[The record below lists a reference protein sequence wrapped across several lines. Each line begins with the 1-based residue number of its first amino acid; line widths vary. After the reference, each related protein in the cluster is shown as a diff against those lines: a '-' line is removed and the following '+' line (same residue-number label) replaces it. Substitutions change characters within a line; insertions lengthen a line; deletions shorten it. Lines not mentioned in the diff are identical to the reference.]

1 MHINNFSLLLK
12 QYISDS
18 QYNIVTLSKLTN
30 ISRSSIQKFIS
41 GIQLPKNYETI
52 EKLTQL
58 LPLSIIQKNELKKAY
73 MIEQVGYLNY
83 QKLTDLKEF
92 IQSFNT
98 YPSSSFNYN
107 LSYEF
112 NKINKFAHNPEE
124 LKLMLHF
131 IIEDALKNSKQI
143 NILMNADNSLFEII
157 YQYAKNYPD
166 LVIKQIVN
174 FKNLSNDLTSSNLD
188 QFKKLLPLLLL
199 KNRTT
204 IKYIYGKENNPN
216 YYSIFPYSI
225 TSDNYIILIN
235 SDYTLGIL
243 ISENQ
248 KYLINE
254 FNKKNKLAKKLI
266 YKSKNDINNINT
278 FLNTMTNKKN
288 TNFQIFSHTALI
300 YTYVKIF
307 NQNQLSHK
315 NKLDEFLQ
323 NNHLTLYLTNDPNID
338 KKNFTNILI
347 NEHFDI
353 HLINKNKINFPDN
366 LFILNTQT
374 SLILIF
380 KNINITV
387 YENTICQ
394 DFQLLDKLF
403 TTEWYNFSHKAIK
416 I

>member
-12 QYISDS
+12 QYINES
-18 QYNIVTLSKLTN
+18 QYNVVTLSKLTN
-30 ISRSSIQKFIS
+30 ISRSSIQKFMS
-41 GIQLPKNYETI
+41 GIQIPKNYETI
-52 EKLTQL
+52 EKLIQI
-58 LPLSIIQKNELKKAY
+58 LPLSIIQKDELKKAY

-83 QKLTDLKEF
+83 QKMTVLKEF

-107 LSYEF
+107 LSYKF
-112 NKINKFAHNPEE
+112 NKINKFARNPEE

-131 IIEDALKNSKQI
+131 IIEDALNHSKQI
-143 NILMNADNSLFEII
+143 KILMNADNPLFEII

-174 FKNLSNDLTSSNLD
+174 FKNLGNDVTSSNLE
-188 QFKKLLPLLLL
+188 QLEKLLPLLLL
-199 KNRTT
+199 KNKTS

-225 TSDNYIILIN
+225 ASDNYIILIN
-235 SDYTLGIL
+235 SDYTLGML
-243 ISENQ
+243 INENQ

-266 YKSKNDINNINT
+266 YKSKNKTNYINT
-278 FLNTMTNKKN
+278 FLNTLTNQKN
-288 TNFQIFSHTALI
+288 TNFQIFSHISLI
-300 YTYVKIF
+300 YTYLKIF
-307 NQNQLSHK
+307 NQNQSSYK
-315 NKLDEFLQ
+315 NKLNEFLQ
-323 NNHLTLYLTNDPNID
+323 NNHLTLYLTSDQNTD
-338 KKNFTNILI
+338 KKSFTNILT
-347 NEHFDI
+347 NDHFNI
-353 HLINKNKINFPDN
+353 HIINKNKINFPDD
-366 LFILNTQT
+366 LLILNTKT

-380 KNINITV
+380 KNINITI

-403 TTEWYNFSHKAIK
+403 ISE
-416 I
+416 

>member
-12 QYISDS
+12 QYINES
-18 QYNIVTLSKLTN
+18 QYNVVTLSKLTN
-30 ISRSSIQKFIS
+30 ISRSSIQKFMS
-41 GIQLPKNYETI
+41 GIQIPKNYETI
-52 EKLTQL
+52 EKLIQF
-58 LPLSIIQKNELKKAY
+58 LPLSIIQKDELKKAY

-83 QKLTDLKEF
+83 QKMTVLKEF

-107 LSYEF
+107 LSYKF
-112 NKINKFAHNPEE
+112 NKINKFARNPEE

-131 IIEDALKNSKQI
+131 IIEDALNHSKQI
-143 NILMNADNSLFEII
+143 KILMNADNPLFEII

-174 FKNLSNDLTSSNLD
+174 FKNLGNDVTSSNLE
-188 QFKKLLPLLLL
+188 QLEKLLPLLLL
-199 KNRTT
+199 KNKTS

-225 TSDNYIILIN
+225 ASDNYIILIN
-235 SDYTLGIL
+235 SDYTLGML
-243 ISENQ
+243 INENQ

-266 YKSKNDINNINT
+266 YKSKNKTNYINT
-278 FLNTMTNKKN
+278 FLNTLTNQKN
-288 TNFQIFSHTALI
+288 TNFQIFSHISLI
-300 YTYVKIF
+300 YTYLKIF
-307 NQNQLSHK
+307 NQNQSSYK
-315 NKLDEFLQ
+315 NKLNKFLQ
-323 NNHLTLYLTNDPNID
+323 NNHLTLYLTSDQNTD
-338 KKNFTNILI
+338 KKSFTHILTNDHFNIHI
-347 NEHFDI
+347 
-353 HLINKNKINFPDN
+353 INKNKINFPDD
-366 LFILNTQT
+366 LLILNTQT

-380 KNINITV
+380 KNINITI

-403 TTEWYNFSHKAIK
+403 ISE
-416 I
+416 

>member
-12 QYISDS
+12 QYINES
-18 QYNIVTLSKLTN
+18 QYNVVTLSKLTN
-30 ISRSSIQKFIS
+30 ISRSSIQKFMS
-41 GIQLPKNYETI
+41 GIQIPKNYETI
-52 EKLTQL
+52 EKLIQF
-58 LPLSIIQKNELKKAY
+58 LPLSIIQKDELKKAY

-83 QKLTDLKEF
+83 QKMTVLKEF

-107 LSYEF
+107 LSYKF
-112 NKINKFAHNPEE
+112 NKINKFARNPEE

-131 IIEDALKNSKQI
+131 IIEDALNHSKQI
-143 NILMNADNSLFEII
+143 KILMNADNPLFEII

-174 FKNLSNDLTSSNLD
+174 FKNLGNDVTSSNLE
-188 QFKKLLPLLLL
+188 QLEKLLPLLLL
-199 KNRTT
+199 KNKTS

-225 TSDNYIILIN
+225 ASDNYIILIN
-235 SDYTLGIL
+235 SDYTLGML
-243 ISENQ
+243 INENQ

-266 YKSKNDINNINT
+266 YKSKNKTNYINT
-278 FLNTMTNKKN
+278 FLNTLTNQKN
-288 TNFQIFSHTALI
+288 TNFQIFSHISLI
-300 YTYVKIF
+300 YTYLKIF
-307 NQNQLSHK
+307 NQNQSSYK
-315 NKLDEFLQ
+315 NKHNEFLQ
-323 NNHLTLYLTNDPNID
+323 NNHLTLYLTSDQNTD
-338 KKNFTNILI
+338 KKSFTHILTNDHFNIHI
-347 NEHFDI
+347 
-353 HLINKNKINFPDN
+353 INKNKINFPDD
-366 LFILNTQT
+366 LLILNTQT

-380 KNINITV
+380 KNINITI

-403 TTEWYNFSHKAIK
+403 ISE
-416 I
+416 

>member
-12 QYISDS
+12 QYINES
-18 QYNIVTLSKLTN
+18 QYNVVTLSKLTN
-30 ISRSSIQKFIS
+30 ISRSSIQKFMS
-41 GIQLPKNYETI
+41 GIQIPKNYETI
-52 EKLTQL
+52 EKLIQF
-58 LPLSIIQKNELKKAY
+58 LPLSIIQKDELKKAY

-83 QKLTDLKEF
+83 QKMTVLKEF

-107 LSYEF
+107 LSYKF

-131 IIEDALKNSKQI
+131 IIEDALNHSKQI
-143 NILMNADNSLFEII
+143 KILMNADNPLFEII
-157 YQYAKNYPD
+157 YQYAKNYLD

-174 FKNLSNDLTSSNLD
+174 FKNLGNDVTSSNLE
-188 QFKKLLPLLLL
+188 QLEKLLPLLLL
-199 KNRTT
+199 KNKTS

-225 TSDNYIILIN
+225 ASDNYIILIN
-235 SDYTLGIL
+235 SDYTLGML
-243 ISENQ
+243 INENQ

-266 YKSKNDINNINT
+266 YKSKNKTNYINT
-278 FLNTMTNKKN
+278 FLNTLTNQKN
-288 TNFQIFSHTALI
+288 TNFQIFSHISLI
-300 YTYVKIF
+300 YTYLKIL
-307 NQNQLSHK
+307 NQNQSSYK
-315 NKLDEFLQ
+315 NKLNEFLQ
-323 NNHLTLYLTNDPNID
+323 NNHLTLYLTSDQNTD
-338 KKNFTNILI
+338 KKCFTNILT
-347 NEHFDI
+347 NDHFNI
-353 HLINKNKINFPDN
+353 HIINKNKINFPDD
-366 LFILNTQT
+366 LLILNTQT

-380 KNINITV
+380 KNINITI

-403 TTEWYNFSHKAIK
+403 ISE
-416 I
+416 

>member
-12 QYISDS
+12 QYINEN
-18 QYNIVTLSKLTN
+18 QYNVVTLSKLTN
-30 ISRSSIQKFIS
+30 ISRSSIQKFMS
-41 GIQLPKNYETI
+41 GIQIPKNYETI
-52 EKLTQL
+52 EKLIQF
-58 LPLSIIQKNELKKAY
+58 LPLSIIQKDELKKAY

-83 QKLTDLKEF
+83 QKMTVLKEF
-92 IQSFNT
+92 IESFNT

-107 LSYEF
+107 LSYKF

-131 IIEDALKNSKQI
+131 IIEDALNHSKQI
-143 NILMNADNSLFEII
+143 KILMNADNPLFEII

-174 FKNLSNDLTSSNLD
+174 FKNLGNDVTSSNLE
-188 QFKKLLPLLLL
+188 QLEKLLPLLLL
-199 KNRTT
+199 KNKTS

-225 TSDNYIILIN
+225 ASDNYIILIN
-235 SDYTLGIL
+235 SDYTLGML
-243 ISENQ
+243 INENQ

-266 YKSKNDINNINT
+266 YKSKNKTNYINT
-278 FLNTMTNKKN
+278 FLNTLTNQKN
-288 TNFQIFSHTALI
+288 TNFQIFSHISLI
-300 YTYVKIF
+300 YTYLKIF
-307 NQNQLSHK
+307 NQNQSSYK
-315 NKLDEFLQ
+315 NKLNEFLQ
-323 NNHLTLYLTNDPNID
+323 NNHLTLYLTSDQNTD
-338 KKNFTNILI
+338 KKSFTNILT
-347 NEHFDI
+347 NDHFNI
-353 HLINKNKINFPDN
+353 HIINKNKINFPDD
-366 LFILNTQT
+366 LLILNTKT

-380 KNINITV
+380 KNINITI

-403 TTEWYNFSHKAIK
+403 ISE
-416 I
+416 

>member
-12 QYISDS
+12 QYINES
-18 QYNIVTLSKLTN
+18 QYNVVTLSKLTN
-30 ISRSSIQKFIS
+30 ISRSSIQKFMS
-41 GIQLPKNYETI
+41 GIQIPKNYETI
-52 EKLTQL
+52 EKLIQF
-58 LPLSIIQKNELKKAY
+58 LPLSIIQKDELKKAY

-83 QKLTDLKEF
+83 QKMTVLKEF

-107 LSYEF
+107 LSYKF

-131 IIEDALKNSKQI
+131 IIEDALNHSKQI
-143 NILMNADNSLFEII
+143 KILMNADNPLFEII

-174 FKNLSNDLTSSNLD
+174 FKNLGNDVTSSNLE
-188 QFKKLLPLLLL
+188 QLEKLLPLLLL
-199 KNRTT
+199 KNKTS

-225 TSDNYIILIN
+225 ASDNYIILIN
-235 SDYTLGIL
+235 SDYTLGML
-243 ISENQ
+243 INENQ

-266 YKSKNDINNINT
+266 YKSKNKTNYINT
-278 FLNTMTNKKN
+278 FLNTLTNQKN
-288 TNFQIFSHTALI
+288 TNFQIFSHISLI
-300 YTYVKIF
+300 YTYLKIF
-307 NQNQLSHK
+307 NQNQSSYK
-315 NKLDEFLQ
+315 NKLNEFLQ
-323 NNHLTLYLTNDPNID
+323 NNHLTLYLTSDQNTD
-338 KKNFTNILI
+338 KKSFTHILTNDHFNIHI
-347 NEHFDI
+347 
-353 HLINKNKINFPDN
+353 INKNKINFPDD
-366 LFILNTQT
+366 LLILNTKT

-380 KNINITV
+380 KNINITI

-403 TTEWYNFSHKAIK
+403 ISE
-416 I
+416 

>member
-12 QYISDS
+12 QYINES
-18 QYNIVTLSKLTN
+18 QYNVVTLSKLTN
-30 ISRSSIQKFIS
+30 ISRSSIQKFMS
-41 GIQLPKNYETI
+41 GIQIPKNYETI
-52 EKLTQL
+52 EKLIQF
-58 LPLSIIQKNELKKAY
+58 LPLSIIQKDELKKAY

-83 QKLTDLKEF
+83 QKMTVLKEF

-107 LSYEF
+107 LSYKF

-131 IIEDALKNSKQI
+131 IIEDALNHSKQI
-143 NILMNADNSLFEII
+143 KILMNADNPLFEII

-174 FKNLSNDLTSSNLD
+174 FKNLGNDVTSSNLE
-188 QFKKLLPLLLL
+188 QLEKLLPLLLL
-199 KNRTT
+199 KNKTS

-216 YYSIFPYSI
+216 HYSIFPYSI
-225 TSDNYIILIN
+225 ASDNYIILIN
-235 SDYTLGIL
+235 SDYTLGML
-243 ISENQ
+243 INENQ

-266 YKSKNDINNINT
+266 YKSKNKTNYINT
-278 FLNTMTNKKN
+278 FLNTLTNQKN
-288 TNFQIFSHTALI
+288 TNFQIFSHISLI
-300 YTYVKIF
+300 YTYLKIL
-307 NQNQLSHK
+307 NQNQSSYK
-315 NKLDEFLQ
+315 NKLNEFLQ
-323 NNHLTLYLTNDPNID
+323 NNHLTLYLTSDQNTD
-338 KKNFTNILI
+338 KKSFTNILT
-347 NEHFDI
+347 NDHFNTHI
-353 HLINKNKINFPDN
+353 INKNKINFPDD
-366 LFILNTQT
+366 LLILNTQT

-380 KNINITV
+380 KNINITI

-403 TTEWYNFSHKAIK
+403 ISE
-416 I
+416 

>member
-12 QYISDS
+12 QYINES
-18 QYNIVTLSKLTN
+18 QYNVVTLSKLTN
-30 ISRSSIQKFIS
+30 ISRSSIQKFMS
-41 GIQLPKNYETI
+41 GIQIPKNYETI
-52 EKLTQL
+52 EKLIQF
-58 LPLSIIQKNELKKAY
+58 LPLSIIQKDELKKAY

-83 QKLTDLKEF
+83 QKMTVLKEF

-107 LSYEF
+107 LSYKF

-131 IIEDALKNSKQI
+131 IIEDALNHSKQI
-143 NILMNADNSLFEII
+143 KILMNADNPLFEII

-174 FKNLSNDLTSSNLD
+174 FKNLGNDVTSSNLE
-188 QFKKLLPLLLL
+188 QLEKLLPLLVL
-199 KNRTT
+199 KNKTS

-225 TSDNYIILIN
+225 ASDNYIILIN
-235 SDYTLGIL
+235 SDYTLGML
-243 ISENQ
+243 INENQ

-266 YKSKNDINNINT
+266 YKSKNKTNYINT
-278 FLNTMTNKKN
+278 FLNTLTNQKN
-288 TNFQIFSHTALI
+288 TNFQIFSHISLI
-300 YTYVKIF
+300 YTYLKIL
-307 NQNQLSHK
+307 NQNQSSYK
-315 NKLDEFLQ
+315 NKLNEFLQ
-323 NNHLTLYLTNDPNID
+323 NNHLTLYLTSDQNTD
-338 KKNFTNILI
+338 KKSFTNILT
-347 NEHFDI
+347 NDHFNI
-353 HLINKNKINFPDN
+353 HIINKNKINFPDD
-366 LFILNTQT
+366 LLILNTQT

-380 KNINITV
+380 KNINITI

-403 TTEWYNFSHKAIK
+403 ISE
-416 I
+416 

>member
-12 QYISDS
+12 QYINES
-18 QYNIVTLSKLTN
+18 QYNVVTLSKLTN
-30 ISRSSIQKFIS
+30 ISRSSIQKFMS
-41 GIQLPKNYETI
+41 GIQIPKNYETI
-52 EKLTQL
+52 EKLIQF
-58 LPLSIIQKNELKKAY
+58 LPLSIIQKDELKKDY

-83 QKLTDLKEF
+83 QKMTVLKEF

-107 LSYEF
+107 LSYKF
-112 NKINKFAHNPEE
+112 NKINKFARNPEE

-131 IIEDALKNSKQI
+131 IIEDALNHSKQI
-143 NILMNADNSLFEII
+143 KILMNADNPLFEII

-174 FKNLSNDLTSSNLD
+174 FKNLGNDVTSSNLE
-188 QFKKLLPLLLL
+188 QLEKLLPLLLL
-199 KNRTT
+199 KNKTS

-225 TSDNYIILIN
+225 ASDNYIILIN
-235 SDYTLGIL
+235 SDYTLGML
-243 ISENQ
+243 INENQ

-266 YKSKNDINNINT
+266 YKSKNKTNYINT
-278 FLNTMTNKKN
+278 FLNTLTNQKN
-288 TNFQIFSHTALI
+288 TNFQIFSHISLI
-300 YTYVKIF
+300 YTYLKIL
-307 NQNQLSHK
+307 NQNQSSYK
-315 NKLDEFLQ
+315 NKLNEFLQ
-323 NNHLTLYLTNDPNID
+323 NNHLTLYLTSDQNTD
-338 KKNFTNILI
+338 KKSFTHILTNDHFNIHI
-347 NEHFDI
+347 
-353 HLINKNKINFPDN
+353 INKNKINFPDD
-366 LFILNTQT
+366 LLILNTQT

-380 KNINITV
+380 KNINITI

-403 TTEWYNFSHKAIK
+403 ISE
-416 I
+416 

>member
-12 QYISDS
+12 QYINES
-18 QYNIVTLSKLTN
+18 QYNVVTLSKLTN
-30 ISRSSIQKFIS
+30 ISRSSIQKFMS
-41 GIQLPKNYETI
+41 GIQIPKNYETI
-52 EKLTQL
+52 EKLIQF
-58 LPLSIIQKNELKKAY
+58 LPLSIIQKDELKKAY

-83 QKLTDLKEF
+83 QKMTVLKEF

-107 LSYEF
+107 LSYKF

-131 IIEDALKNSKQI
+131 IIEDALNHSKQI
-143 NILMNADNSLFEII
+143 KILMNADNPLFEII

-174 FKNLSNDLTSSNLD
+174 FKNLGNDVTSSNLE
-188 QFKKLLPLLLL
+188 QLEKLLPLLLL
-199 KNRTT
+199 KNKTS

-225 TSDNYIILIN
+225 ASDNYIILIN
-235 SDYTLGIL
+235 SDYTLGML
-243 ISENQ
+243 INENQ

-266 YKSKNDINNINT
+266 YKSKNKTNYINT
-278 FLNTMTNKKN
+278 FLNTLTNQKN
-288 TNFQIFSHTALI
+288 TNFQIFSHISLI
-300 YTYVKIF
+300 YTYLKIL
-307 NQNQLSHK
+307 NQNQSSYK
-315 NKLDEFLQ
+315 NKLNEFLQ
-323 NNHLTLYLTNDPNID
+323 NNHLTLYLTSDQNTD
-338 KKNFTNILI
+338 KKCFTNILT
-347 NEHFDI
+347 NDHFNI
-353 HLINKNKINFPDN
+353 HIINKNKINFPDD
-366 LFILNTQT
+366 LLILNTQT

-380 KNINITV
+380 KNINITI

-403 TTEWYNFSHKAIK
+403 ISE
-416 I
+416 

>member
-12 QYISDS
+12 QYINES
-18 QYNIVTLSKLTN
+18 QYNVVTLSKLTN
-30 ISRSSIQKFIS
+30 ISRSSIQKFMS
-41 GIQLPKNYETI
+41 GIQIPKNYETI
-52 EKLTQL
+52 EKLIQF
-58 LPLSIIQKNELKKAY
+58 LPLSIIQKDELKKAY

-83 QKLTDLKEF
+83 QKMTDLKEF

-107 LSYEF
+107 LSYKF

-131 IIEDALKNSKQI
+131 IIEDALNHSKQI
-143 NILMNADNSLFEII
+143 KILMNADNPLFEII

-174 FKNLSNDLTSSNLD
+174 FKNLGNDVTSSNLE
-188 QFKKLLPLLLL
+188 QLEKLLPLLLL
-199 KNRTT
+199 KNKTS

-225 TSDNYIILIN
+225 ASDNYIILIN
-235 SDYTLGIL
+235 SDYTLGML
-243 ISENQ
+243 INENQ

-266 YKSKNDINNINT
+266 YKSKNKTNYINT
-278 FLNTMTNKKN
+278 FLNTLTNQKN
-288 TNFQIFSHTALI
+288 TNFQIFSHISLI
-300 YTYVKIF
+300 YTYLKIF
-307 NQNQLSHK
+307 NQNQSSYK
-315 NKLDEFLQ
+315 NKLNEFLQ
-323 NNHLTLYLTNDPNID
+323 NNHLTLYLTSDQNTD
-338 KKNFTNILI
+338 KKSFTHILTNDHFNIHI
-347 NEHFDI
+347 
-353 HLINKNKINFPDN
+353 INKNKINFPDD
-366 LFILNTQT
+366 LLILNTKT

-380 KNINITV
+380 KNINITI

-403 TTEWYNFSHKAIK
+403 ISE
-416 I
+416 

>member
-12 QYISDS
+12 QYINES
-18 QYNIVTLSKLTN
+18 QYNVVTLSKLTN
-30 ISRSSIQKFIS
+30 ISRSSIQKFMS
-41 GIQLPKNYETI
+41 GIQIPKNYETI
-52 EKLTQL
+52 EKLIQF
-58 LPLSIIQKNELKKAY
+58 LPLSIIQKDELKKAY

-83 QKLTDLKEF
+83 QKMTVLKEF

-107 LSYEF
+107 LSYKF

-131 IIEDALKNSKQI
+131 IIEDALNHSKQI
-143 NILMNADNSLFEII
+143 EILMNADNPLFEII

-174 FKNLSNDLTSSNLD
+174 FKNLGNDVTSSNLE
-188 QFKKLLPLLLL
+188 QLEKLLPLLLL
-199 KNRTT
+199 KNKTS

-225 TSDNYIILIN
+225 ASDNYIILIN
-235 SDYTLGIL
+235 SDYTLGML
-243 ISENQ
+243 INENQ

-266 YKSKNDINNINT
+266 YKSKNKTNYINT
-278 FLNTMTNKKN
+278 FLNTLTNQKN
-288 TNFQIFSHTALI
+288 TNFQIFSHISLI
-300 YTYVKIF
+300 YTYLKIF
-307 NQNQLSHK
+307 NQNQSSYK
-315 NKLDEFLQ
+315 NKLNEFLQ
-323 NNHLTLYLTNDPNID
+323 NNHLTLYLTSDQNTD
-338 KKNFTNILI
+338 KKCFTNILT
-347 NEHFDI
+347 NDHFNI
-353 HLINKNKINFPDN
+353 HIINKNKINFPDD
-366 LFILNTQT
+366 LLILNTQT

-380 KNINITV
+380 KNINITI

-403 TTEWYNFSHKAIK
+403 ISE
-416 I
+416 

>member
-12 QYISDS
+12 QYINES
-18 QYNIVTLSKLTN
+18 QYNVVTLSKLTN
-30 ISRSSIQKFIS
+30 ISRSSIQKFMS
-41 GIQLPKNYETI
+41 GIQIPKNYETI
-52 EKLTQL
+52 EKLIQF
-58 LPLSIIQKNELKKAY
+58 LPLSIIQKDELKKAY

-83 QKLTDLKEF
+83 QKMTVLKEF

-107 LSYEF
+107 LSYKF
-112 NKINKFAHNPEE
+112 NKINKFARNPEE

-131 IIEDALKNSKQI
+131 IIEDALNHSKQI
-143 NILMNADNSLFEII
+143 KILMNADNPLFEII

-174 FKNLSNDLTSSNLD
+174 FKNLGNDVTSSNLE
-188 QFKKLLPLLLL
+188 QLEKLLPLLLL
-199 KNRTT
+199 KNKTS

-225 TSDNYIILIN
+225 ASDNYIILIN
-235 SDYTLGIL
+235 SDYTLGML
-243 ISENQ
+243 INENQ

-266 YKSKNDINNINT
+266 YKSKNKTNYINT
-278 FLNTMTNKKN
+278 FLNTLTNQKN
-288 TNFQIFSHTALI
+288 TNFQIFSHISLI
-300 YTYVKIF
+300 YTYLKIF
-307 NQNQLSHK
+307 NQNQSSYK
-315 NKLDEFLQ
+315 NKLNEFLQ
-323 NNHLTLYLTNDPNID
+323 NNHLTLYLTSDQNTD
-338 KKNFTNILI
+338 KKCFTNILT
-347 NEHFDI
+347 NDHFNTHI
-353 HLINKNKINFPDN
+353 INKNKINFPDD
-366 LFILNTQT
+366 LLILNTQT

-380 KNINITV
+380 KNINITI

-403 TTEWYNFSHKAIK
+403 ISE
-416 I
+416 

>member
-12 QYISDS
+12 LYINES
-18 QYNIVTLSKLTN
+18 QYNVVTLSKLTN
-30 ISRSSIQKFIS
+30 ISRSSIQKFMS
-41 GIQLPKNYETI
+41 GIQIPKNYETI
-52 EKLTQL
+52 EKLIQF
-58 LPLSIIQKNELKKAY
+58 LPLSIIQKDELKKAY

-83 QKLTDLKEF
+83 QKMTVLKEF

-107 LSYEF
+107 LSYKF

-131 IIEDALKNSKQI
+131 IIEDALNHSKQI
-143 NILMNADNSLFEII
+143 KILMNADNPLFEII

-174 FKNLSNDLTSSNLD
+174 FKNLGNDVTSSNLE
-188 QFKKLLPLLLL
+188 QLEKLLPLLLL
-199 KNRTT
+199 KNKTS

-225 TSDNYIILIN
+225 ASDNYIILIN
-235 SDYTLGIL
+235 SDYTLGML
-243 ISENQ
+243 INENQ

-266 YKSKNDINNINT
+266 YKSKNKTNYINT
-278 FLNTMTNKKN
+278 FLNTLTNQKN
-288 TNFQIFSHTALI
+288 TNFQIFSHISLI
-300 YTYVKIF
+300 YTYLKTL
-307 NQNQLSHK
+307 NQNQSSYK
-315 NKLDEFLQ
+315 NKLNEFLQ
-323 NNHLTLYLTNDPNID
+323 NNHLTLYLTSDQNTD
-338 KKNFTNILI
+338 KKSFTNILT
-347 NEHFDI
+347 NDHFNI
-353 HLINKNKINFPDN
+353 HIINKNKINFPDD
-366 LFILNTQT
+366 LLILNTQT

-380 KNINITV
+380 KNINITI

-403 TTEWYNFSHKAIK
+403 ISE
-416 I
+416 

>member
-1 MHINNFSLLLK
+1 MNINNFSLLLK
-12 QYISDS
+12 QYINES
-18 QYNIVTLSKLTN
+18 QYNVVTLSKLTN
-30 ISRSSIQKFIS
+30 ISRSSIQKFMS
-41 GIQLPKNYETI
+41 GIQIPKNYETI
-52 EKLTQL
+52 EKLIQF
-58 LPLSIIQKNELKKAY
+58 LPLSIIQKDELKKAY

-83 QKLTDLKEF
+83 QKMTVLKEF

-107 LSYEF
+107 LSYKF

-131 IIEDALKNSKQI
+131 IIEDALNHSKQI
-143 NILMNADNSLFEII
+143 KILMNADNPLFEII

-174 FKNLSNDLTSSNLD
+174 FKNLGNDVTSSNLE
-188 QFKKLLPLLLL
+188 QLEKLLPLLLL
-199 KNRTT
+199 KNKTS

-225 TSDNYIILIN
+225 ASDNYIILIN
-235 SDYTLGIL
+235 SDYTLGML
-243 ISENQ
+243 INENQ

-266 YKSKNDINNINT
+266 YKSKNKTNYINT
-278 FLNTMTNKKN
+278 FLNTLTNQKN
-288 TNFQIFSHTALI
+288 TNFQIFSHISLI
-300 YTYVKIF
+300 YTYLKTL
-307 NQNQLSHK
+307 NQNQSSYK
-315 NKLDEFLQ
+315 NKLNEFLQ
-323 NNHLTLYLTNDPNID
+323 NNHLTLYLTSDQNTD
-338 KKNFTNILI
+338 KKSFTNILT
-347 NEHFDI
+347 NDHFNI
-353 HLINKNKINFPDN
+353 HIINKNKINFPDD
-366 LFILNTQT
+366 LLILNTQT

-380 KNINITV
+380 KNINITI

-403 TTEWYNFSHKAIK
+403 ISE
-416 I
+416 

>member
-12 QYISDS
+12 QYINES
-18 QYNIVTLSKLTN
+18 QYNVVTLSKLTN
-30 ISRSSIQKFIS
+30 ISRSSIQKFMS
-41 GIQLPKNYETI
+41 GIQIPKNYETI
-52 EKLTQL
+52 EKLIQF
-58 LPLSIIQKNELKKAY
+58 LPLSIIQKDELKKAY

-83 QKLTDLKEF
+83 QKMTVLKEF

-107 LSYEF
+107 LSYKF
-112 NKINKFAHNPEE
+112 NKINKFARNPEE

-131 IIEDALKNSKQI
+131 IIEDALNHSKQI
-143 NILMNADNSLFEII
+143 KILMNADNPLFEII

-174 FKNLSNDLTSSNLD
+174 FKNLGNDVTSSNLE
-188 QFKKLLPLLLL
+188 QLEKLLPLLLL
-199 KNRTT
+199 KNKTS

-225 TSDNYIILIN
+225 ASDNYIILIN
-235 SDYTLGIL
+235 SDYTLGML
-243 ISENQ
+243 INENQ

-266 YKSKNDINNINT
+266 YKSKNKTNYINT
-278 FLNTMTNKKN
+278 FLNTLTNQKN
-288 TNFQIFSHTALI
+288 TNFQIFSHISLI
-300 YTYVKIF
+300 YTYLKTL
-307 NQNQLSHK
+307 NQNQSSYK
-315 NKLDEFLQ
+315 NKLNEFLQ
-323 NNHLTLYLTNDPNID
+323 NNHLTLYLTSDQNTD
-338 KKNFTNILI
+338 KKSFTNILT
-347 NEHFDI
+347 NDHFNI
-353 HLINKNKINFPDN
+353 HIINKNKINFPDD
-366 LFILNTQT
+366 LLILNTQT

-380 KNINITV
+380 KNINITI

-403 TTEWYNFSHKAIK
+403 ISE
-416 I
+416 

>member
-12 QYISDS
+12 QYINES
-18 QYNIVTLSKLTN
+18 QYNVVTLSKLTN
-30 ISRSSIQKFIS
+30 ISRSSIQKFMS
-41 GIQLPKNYETI
+41 GIQIPKNYETI
-52 EKLTQL
+52 EKLIQF
-58 LPLSIIQKNELKKAY
+58 LPLSIIQKDELKKAY

-83 QKLTDLKEF
+83 QKMTVLKEF

-107 LSYEF
+107 LSYKF

-131 IIEDALKNSKQI
+131 IIEDALNHSKQI
-143 NILMNADNSLFEII
+143 KILMNADNPLFEII

-174 FKNLSNDLTSSNLD
+174 FKNLGNDVTSSNLE
-188 QFKKLLPLLLL
+188 QLEKLLPLLLL
-199 KNRTT
+199 KNKTS

-225 TSDNYIILIN
+225 ASDNYIILIN
-235 SDYTLGIL
+235 SDYTLGML
-243 ISENQ
+243 INENQ

-266 YKSKNDINNINT
+266 YKSKNKTNYINT
-278 FLNTMTNKKN
+278 FLNTLTNQKN
-288 TNFQIFSHTALI
+288 TNFQIFSHISLI
-300 YTYVKIF
+300 YTYLKIF
-307 NQNQLSHK
+307 NQNQSSYK
-315 NKLDEFLQ
+315 NKLNEFLQ
-323 NNHLTLYLTNDPNID
+323 NNHLTLYLTSDQNTD
-338 KKNFTNILI
+338 KKSFTNILT
-347 NEHFDI
+347 NDHFNI
-353 HLINKNKINFPDN
+353 HIINKNKINFPDD
-366 LFILNTQT
+366 LLILNTQT

-380 KNINITV
+380 KNINITI

-403 TTEWYNFSHKAIK
+403 INE
-416 I
+416 

>member
-1 MHINNFSLLLK
+1 MNINNFSLLLK
-12 QYISDS
+12 QYINES
-18 QYNIVTLSKLTN
+18 QYNVVTLSKLTN
-30 ISRSSIQKFIS
+30 ISRSSIQKFMS
-41 GIQLPKNYETI
+41 GIQIPKNYETI
-52 EKLTQL
+52 EKLIQF
-58 LPLSIIQKNELKKAY
+58 LPLSIIQKDELKKAY

-83 QKLTDLKEF
+83 QKMTVLKEF

-107 LSYEF
+107 LSYKF

-131 IIEDALKNSKQI
+131 IIEDALNHSKQI
-143 NILMNADNSLFEII
+143 KILMNADNPLFEII

-174 FKNLSNDLTSSNLD
+174 FKNLGNDVTSSNLE
-188 QFKKLLPLLLL
+188 QLEKLLPLLLL
-199 KNRTT
+199 KNKTS

-225 TSDNYIILIN
+225 ASDNYIILIN
-235 SDYTLGIL
+235 SDYTLGML
-243 ISENQ
+243 INENQ

-266 YKSKNDINNINT
+266 YKSKNKTNYINT
-278 FLNTMTNKKN
+278 FLNTLTNQKN
-288 TNFQIFSHTALI
+288 TNFQIFSHISLI
-300 YTYVKIF
+300 YTYLKTL
-307 NQNQLSHK
+307 NQNQSSYK
-315 NKLDEFLQ
+315 NKLNEFLQ
-323 NNHLTLYLTNDPNID
+323 NNHLTLYLTSDQNTD
-338 KKNFTNILI
+338 KKSFTHILTNDHFNIHI
-347 NEHFDI
+347 
-353 HLINKNKINFPDN
+353 INKNKINFPDD
-366 LFILNTQT
+366 LLILNTQT

-380 KNINITV
+380 KNINITI

-403 TTEWYNFSHKAIK
+403 ISE
-416 I
+416 

>member
-12 QYISDS
+12 QYINES
-18 QYNIVTLSKLTN
+18 QYNVVTLSKLTN
-30 ISRSSIQKFIS
+30 ISRSSIQKFMS
-41 GIQLPKNYETI
+41 GIQIPKNYETI
-52 EKLTQL
+52 EKLIQF
-58 LPLSIIQKNELKKAY
+58 LPLSIIQKDELKKAY

-83 QKLTDLKEF
+83 QKMTVLKEF

-107 LSYEF
+107 LSYKF
-112 NKINKFAHNPEE
+112 NKINKFARNPEE

-131 IIEDALKNSKQI
+131 IIEDALNHSKQI
-143 NILMNADNSLFEII
+143 KILMNADNPLFEII

-174 FKNLSNDLTSSNLD
+174 FKNLGNDVTSSNLE
-188 QFKKLLPLLLL
+188 QLEKLLPLLLL
-199 KNRTT
+199 KNKTS

-225 TSDNYIILIN
+225 ASDNYIILIN
-235 SDYTLGIL
+235 SDYTLGML
-243 ISENQ
+243 INENQ

-266 YKSKNDINNINT
+266 YKSKNKTNYINT
-278 FLNTMTNKKN
+278 FLNTLTNQKN
-288 TNFQIFSHTALI
+288 TNFQIFSHISLI
-300 YTYVKIF
+300 YTYLKIL
-307 NQNQLSHK
+307 NQNQSSYK
-315 NKLDEFLQ
+315 NKLNEFLQ
-323 NNHLTLYLTNDPNID
+323 NNHLTLYLTSDQNTD
-338 KKNFTNILI
+338 KKSFTHILTNDHFNIHI
-347 NEHFDI
+347 
-353 HLINKNKINFPDN
+353 INKNKINFPDD
-366 LFILNTQT
+366 LLILNTQT

-380 KNINITV
+380 KNINITI

-403 TTEWYNFSHKAIK
+403 INE
-416 I
+416 

>member
-12 QYISDS
+12 QYINES
-18 QYNIVTLSKLTN
+18 QYNVVTLSKLTN
-30 ISRSSIQKFIS
+30 ISRSSIQKFMS
-41 GIQLPKNYETI
+41 GIQIPKNYETI
-52 EKLTQL
+52 EKLIQF
-58 LPLSIIQKNELKKAY
+58 LPLSIIQKDELKKAY

-83 QKLTDLKEF
+83 QKMTVLKEF

-107 LSYEF
+107 LSYKF

-131 IIEDALKNSKQI
+131 IIEDALNHSKQI
-143 NILMNADNSLFEII
+143 KILMNADNPLFEII

-174 FKNLSNDLTSSNLD
+174 FKNLGNDVTSSNLE
-188 QFKKLLPLLLL
+188 QLEKLLPLLLL
-199 KNRTT
+199 KNKTS

-216 YYSIFPYSI
+216 YFSIFPYSI
-225 TSDNYIILIN
+225 ASDNYIILIN
-235 SDYTLGIL
+235 SDYTLGML
-243 ISENQ
+243 INENQ

-266 YKSKNDINNINT
+266 YKSKNKTNYINT
-278 FLNTMTNKKN
+278 FLNTLTNQKN
-288 TNFQIFSHTALI
+288 TNFQIFSHISLI
-300 YTYVKIF
+300 YTYLKIF
-307 NQNQLSHK
+307 NQNQSSYK
-315 NKLDEFLQ
+315 NKLNEFLQ
-323 NNHLTLYLTNDPNID
+323 NNHLTLYLTSDQNTD
-338 KKNFTNILI
+338 KKSFTNILT
-347 NEHFDI
+347 NDHFNI
-353 HLINKNKINFPDN
+353 HIINKNKINFPDD
-366 LFILNTQT
+366 LLILNTQT

-380 KNINITV
+380 KNINITI

-403 TTEWYNFSHKAIK
+403 ISE
-416 I
+416 

>member
-12 QYISDS
+12 QYINES
-18 QYNIVTLSKLTN
+18 QYNVVTLSKLTN
-30 ISRSSIQKFIS
+30 ISRSSIQKFMS
-41 GIQLPKNYETI
+41 GIQIPKNYETI
-52 EKLTQL
+52 EKLIQF
-58 LPLSIIQKNELKKAY
+58 LPLSIIQKDELKKAY

-83 QKLTDLKEF
+83 QKMTVLKEF

-107 LSYEF
+107 LSYKF

-131 IIEDALKNSKQI
+131 IIEDALNHSKQI
-143 NILMNADNSLFEII
+143 KILMNADNPLFEII

-174 FKNLSNDLTSSNLD
+174 FKNLGNDVTSSNLE
-188 QFKKLLPLLLL
+188 QLEKLLPLLLL
-199 KNRTT
+199 KNKTS

-216 YYSIFPYSI
+216 HYSIFPYSI
-225 TSDNYIILIN
+225 ASDNYIILIN
-235 SDYTLGIL
+235 SDYTLGML
-243 ISENQ
+243 INENQ

-266 YKSKNDINNINT
+266 YKSKNKTNYINT
-278 FLNTMTNKKN
+278 FLNTLTNQKN
-288 TNFQIFSHTALI
+288 TNFQIFSHISLI
-300 YTYVKIF
+300 YTYLKIF
-307 NQNQLSHK
+307 NQNQSSYK
-315 NKLDEFLQ
+315 NKLNEFLQ
-323 NNHLTLYLTNDPNID
+323 NNHLTLYLTSDQNTD
-338 KKNFTNILI
+338 KKSFTNILT
-347 NEHFDI
+347 NDHFNI
-353 HLINKNKINFPDN
+353 HIINKNKINFPDD
-366 LFILNTQT
+366 LLILNTKT

-380 KNINITV
+380 KNINITI

-403 TTEWYNFSHKAIK
+403 ISE
-416 I
+416 

>member
-12 QYISDS
+12 QYINES
-18 QYNIVTLSKLTN
+18 QYNVVTLSKLTN
-30 ISRSSIQKFIS
+30 ISRSSIQKFMS
-41 GIQLPKNYETI
+41 GIQIPKNYETI
-52 EKLTQL
+52 EKLIQF
-58 LPLSIIQKNELKKAY
+58 LPLSIIQKDELKKAY

-83 QKLTDLKEF
+83 QKLTVLKEF

-98 YPSSSFNYN
+98 YSSSSFNYN
-107 LSYEF
+107 LSYKF

-131 IIEDALKNSKQI
+131 IIEDALNHSKQI
-143 NILMNADNSLFEII
+143 EILMNADNPLFEII

-174 FKNLSNDLTSSNLD
+174 FKNLGNDVTSSNLE
-188 QFKKLLPLLLL
+188 QLEKLLPLLLL
-199 KNRTT
+199 KNKTS

-225 TSDNYIILIN
+225 ASDNYIILIN
-235 SDYTLGIL
+235 SDYTLGML
-243 ISENQ
+243 INENQ

-266 YKSKNDINNINT
+266 YKSKNKTNYINT
-278 FLNTMTNKKN
+278 FLNTLTNQKN
-288 TNFQIFSHTALI
+288 TNFQIFSHISLI
-300 YTYVKIF
+300 YTYLKIL
-307 NQNQLSHK
+307 NQNQSSYK
-315 NKLDEFLQ
+315 NKLNEFLQ
-323 NNHLTLYLTNDPNID
+323 NNHLTLYLTSDQNTD
-338 KKNFTNILI
+338 KKSFTNILT
-347 NEHFDI
+347 NDHFNI
-353 HLINKNKINFPDN
+353 HIINKNKINFPDD
-366 LFILNTQT
+366 LLILNTQT

-380 KNINITV
+380 KNINITI

-403 TTEWYNFSHKAIK
+403 ISE
-416 I
+416 

>member
-12 QYISDS
+12 QYINES
-18 QYNIVTLSKLTN
+18 QYNVVTLSKLTN
-30 ISRSSIQKFIS
+30 ISRSSIQKFMS
-41 GIQLPKNYETI
+41 GIQIPKNYETI
-52 EKLTQL
+52 EKLIQF
-58 LPLSIIQKNELKKAY
+58 LPLSIIQKDELKKAY

-83 QKLTDLKEF
+83 QKLTVLKEF

-98 YPSSSFNYN
+98 YSSSSFNYN
-107 LSYEF
+107 LSYKF

-131 IIEDALKNSKQI
+131 IIEDALNHSKQI
-143 NILMNADNSLFEII
+143 EILMNADNPLFEII

-174 FKNLSNDLTSSNLD
+174 FKNLGNDVTSSNLE
-188 QFKKLLPLLLL
+188 QLEKLLPLLLL
-199 KNRTT
+199 KNKTS

-225 TSDNYIILIN
+225 ASDNYIILIN
-235 SDYTLGIL
+235 SDYTLGML
-243 ISENQ
+243 INENQ

-266 YKSKNDINNINT
+266 YKSKNKTNYINT
-278 FLNTMTNKKN
+278 FLNTLTNQKN
-288 TNFQIFSHTALI
+288 TNFQIFSHISLI
-300 YTYVKIF
+300 YTYLKIF
-307 NQNQLSHK
+307 NQNQSSYK
-315 NKLDEFLQ
+315 NKLNEFLQ
-323 NNHLTLYLTNDPNID
+323 NNHLTLYLTSDQNTD
-338 KKNFTNILI
+338 KKSFTHILTNDHFNIHI
-347 NEHFDI
+347 
-353 HLINKNKINFPDN
+353 INKNKINFPDD
-366 LFILNTQT
+366 LLILNTQT

-380 KNINITV
+380 KNINITI

-403 TTEWYNFSHKAIK
+403 ISE
-416 I
+416 

>member
-12 QYISDS
+12 QYINES
-18 QYNIVTLSKLTN
+18 QYNVVTLSKLTN
-30 ISRSSIQKFIS
+30 ISRSSIQKFMS
-41 GIQLPKNYETI
+41 GIQIPKNYETI
-52 EKLTQL
+52 EKLIQF
-58 LPLSIIQKNELKKAY
+58 LPLSIIQKDELKKAY

-83 QKLTDLKEF
+83 QKMTVLKEF

-107 LSYEF
+107 LSYKF
-112 NKINKFAHNPEE
+112 NKINKFARNPEE

-131 IIEDALKNSKQI
+131 IIEDALNHSKQI
-143 NILMNADNSLFEII
+143 KILMNADNPLFEII

-174 FKNLSNDLTSSNLD
+174 FKNLGNDVTSSNLE
-188 QFKKLLPLLLL
+188 QLEKLLPLLLL
-199 KNRTT
+199 KNKTS

-225 TSDNYIILIN
+225 ASDNYIILIN
-235 SDYTLGIL
+235 SDYTLGML
-243 ISENQ
+243 INENQ

-266 YKSKNDINNINT
+266 YKSKNKTNYINT
-278 FLNTMTNKKN
+278 FLNTLTNQKN
-288 TNFQIFSHTALI
+288 TNFQIFSHISLI
-300 YTYVKIF
+300 YTYLKIF
-307 NQNQLSHK
+307 NQNQSSYK
-315 NKLDEFLQ
+315 NKLNEFLQ
-323 NNHLTLYLTNDPNID
+323 NNHLTLYLTSDQNTD
-338 KKNFTNILI
+338 KKSFTHILTNDHFNIHI
-347 NEHFDI
+347 
-353 HLINKNKINFPDN
+353 INKNKINFPDD
-366 LFILNTQT
+366 LLILNTQT

-380 KNINITV
+380 KNINITI

-403 TTEWYNFSHKAIK
+403 ISE
-416 I
+416 

>member
-12 QYISDS
+12 QYINES
-18 QYNIVTLSKLTN
+18 QYNVVTLSKLTN
-30 ISRSSIQKFIS
+30 ISRSSIQKFMS
-41 GIQLPKNYETI
+41 GIQIPKNYETI
-52 EKLTQL
+52 EKLIQF
-58 LPLSIIQKNELKKAY
+58 LPLSIIQKDELKKAY

-83 QKLTDLKEF
+83 QKMTVLKEF

-107 LSYEF
+107 LSYKF

-131 IIEDALKNSKQI
+131 IIEDALNHSKQI
-143 NILMNADNSLFEII
+143 KILMNADNPLFEII

-174 FKNLSNDLTSSNLD
+174 FKNLGNDVTSSNLE
-188 QFKKLLPLLLL
+188 QLEKLLPLLLL
-199 KNRTT
+199 KNKTS

-216 YYSIFPYSI
+216 HYSIFPYSI
-225 TSDNYIILIN
+225 ASDNYIILIN
-235 SDYTLGIL
+235 SDYTLGML
-243 ISENQ
+243 INENQ

-266 YKSKNDINNINT
+266 YKSKNKTNYINT
-278 FLNTMTNKKN
+278 FLNTLTNQKN
-288 TNFQIFSHTALI
+288 TNFQIFSHISLI
-300 YTYVKIF
+300 YTYLKIF
-307 NQNQLSHK
+307 NQNQSSYK
-315 NKLDEFLQ
+315 NKLNEFLQ
-323 NNHLTLYLTNDPNID
+323 NNHLTLYLTSDQNTD
-338 KKNFTNILI
+338 KKCFTNILT
-347 NEHFDI
+347 NDHFNI
-353 HLINKNKINFPDN
+353 HIINKNKINFPDD
-366 LFILNTQT
+366 LLILNTQT

-380 KNINITV
+380 KNINITI

-403 TTEWYNFSHKAIK
+403 INE
-416 I
+416 

>member
-12 QYISDS
+12 QYINES
-18 QYNIVTLSKLTN
+18 QYNVVTLSKLTN
-30 ISRSSIQKFIS
+30 ISRSSIQKFMS
-41 GIQLPKNYETI
+41 GIQIPKNYETI
-52 EKLTQL
+52 EKLIQF
-58 LPLSIIQKNELKKAY
+58 LPLSIIQKDELKKAY

-83 QKLTDLKEF
+83 QKMTDLKEF

-107 LSYEF
+107 LSYKF

-131 IIEDALKNSKQI
+131 IIEDALNHSKQI
-143 NILMNADNSLFEII
+143 KILMNADNPLFEII

-174 FKNLSNDLTSSNLD
+174 FKNLGNDVTSSNLE
-188 QFKKLLPLLLL
+188 QLEKLLPLLLL
-199 KNRTT
+199 KNKTS

-225 TSDNYIILIN
+225 ASDNYIILIN
-235 SDYTLGIL
+235 SDYTLGML
-243 ISENQ
+243 INENQ

-266 YKSKNDINNINT
+266 YKSKNKTNYINT
-278 FLNTMTNKKN
+278 FLNTLTNQKN
-288 TNFQIFSHTALI
+288 TNFQIFSHISLI
-300 YTYVKIF
+300 YTYLKIF
-307 NQNQLSHK
+307 NQNQSSYK
-315 NKLDEFLQ
+315 NKLNEFLQ
-323 NNHLTLYLTNDPNID
+323 NNHLTLYLTSDQNTD
-338 KKNFTNILI
+338 KKCFTNILT
-347 NEHFDI
+347 NDHFNI
-353 HLINKNKINFPDN
+353 HIINKNKINFPDD
-366 LFILNTQT
+366 LLILNTKT

-380 KNINITV
+380 KNINITI

-403 TTEWYNFSHKAIK
+403 ISE
-416 I
+416 

>member
-12 QYISDS
+12 QYINES
-18 QYNIVTLSKLTN
+18 QYNVVTLSKLTN
-30 ISRSSIQKFIS
+30 ISRSSIQKFMS
-41 GIQLPKNYETI
+41 GIQIPKNYETI
-52 EKLTQL
+52 EKLIQI
-58 LPLSIIQKNELKKAY
+58 LPLSIIQKDELKKAY

-83 QKLTDLKEF
+83 QKMTVLKEF

-107 LSYEF
+107 LSYKF

-131 IIEDALKNSKQI
+131 IIEDALNHSKQI
-143 NILMNADNSLFEII
+143 KILMNADNPLFEII

-174 FKNLSNDLTSSNLD
+174 FKNLGNDVTSSNLE
-188 QFKKLLPLLLL
+188 QLEKLLPLLLL
-199 KNRTT
+199 KNKTS

-225 TSDNYIILIN
+225 ASDNYIILIN
-235 SDYTLGIL
+235 SDYTLGML
-243 ISENQ
+243 INENQ

-266 YKSKNDINNINT
+266 YKSKNKTNYINT
-278 FLNTMTNKKN
+278 FLNTLTNQKN
-288 TNFQIFSHTALI
+288 TNFQIFSHISLI
-300 YTYVKIF
+300 YTYLKIF
-307 NQNQLSHK
+307 NQNQSSYK
-315 NKLDEFLQ
+315 NKLNEFLQ
-323 NNHLTLYLTNDPNID
+323 NNHLTLYLTSDQNTD
-338 KKNFTNILI
+338 KKCFTNILT
-347 NEHFDI
+347 NDHFNI
-353 HLINKNKINFPDN
+353 HIINKNKINFPDD
-366 LFILNTQT
+366 LLILNTQT

-380 KNINITV
+380 KNINITI

-403 TTEWYNFSHKAIK
+403 INE
-416 I
+416 

>member
-12 QYISDS
+12 QYINES
-18 QYNIVTLSKLTN
+18 QYNVVTLSKLTN
-30 ISRSSIQKFIS
+30 ISRSSIQKFMS
-41 GIQLPKNYETI
+41 GIQIPKNYETI
-52 EKLTQL
+52 EKLIQF
-58 LPLSIIQKNELKKAY
+58 LPLSIIQKDELKKAY

-83 QKLTDLKEF
+83 QKMTVLKEF

-107 LSYEF
+107 LSYKF

-131 IIEDALKNSKQI
+131 IIEDALNHSKQI
-143 NILMNADNSLFEII
+143 KILMNADNPLFEII

-174 FKNLSNDLTSSNLD
+174 FKNLGNDVTSSNLE
-188 QFKKLLPLLLL
+188 QLEKLLPLLLL
-199 KNRTT
+199 KNKTS

-225 TSDNYIILIN
+225 ASDNYIILIN
-235 SDYTLGIL
+235 SDYTLGML
-243 ISENQ
+243 INENQ

-254 FNKKNKLAKKLI
+254 FKKKNKLAKKLI
-266 YKSKNDINNINT
+266 YKSKNKTNYINT
-278 FLNTMTNKKN
+278 FLNTLTNQKN
-288 TNFQIFSHTALI
+288 TNFQIFSHISLI
-300 YTYVKIF
+300 YTYLKIF
-307 NQNQLSHK
+307 NQNQSSYK
-315 NKLDEFLQ
+315 NKLNEFLQ
-323 NNHLTLYLTNDPNID
+323 NNHLTLYLTSDQNTD
-338 KKNFTNILI
+338 KKSFTNILT
-347 NEHFDI
+347 NDHFNI
-353 HLINKNKINFPDN
+353 HIINKNKINFPDD
-366 LFILNTQT
+366 LLILNTQT

-380 KNINITV
+380 KNINITI

-403 TTEWYNFSHKAIK
+403 INE
-416 I
+416 

>member
-12 QYISDS
+12 QYINES
-18 QYNIVTLSKLTN
+18 QYNVVTLSKLTN
-30 ISRSSIQKFIS
+30 ISRSSIQKFMS
-41 GIQLPKNYETI
+41 GIQIPKNYETI
-52 EKLTQL
+52 EKLIQF
-58 LPLSIIQKNELKKAY
+58 LPLSIIQKDELKKAY

-83 QKLTDLKEF
+83 QKMTVLKEF

-107 LSYEF
+107 LSYKF
-112 NKINKFAHNPEE
+112 NKINKFARNPEE

-131 IIEDALKNSKQI
+131 IIEDALNHSKQI
-143 NILMNADNSLFEII
+143 KILMNADNPLFEII

-174 FKNLSNDLTSSNLD
+174 FKNLGNDVTSSNLE
-188 QFKKLLPLLLL
+188 QLEKLLPLLLL
-199 KNRTT
+199 KNKTS

-225 TSDNYIILIN
+225 ASDNYIILIN
-235 SDYTLGIL
+235 SDYTLGML
-243 ISENQ
+243 INENQ

-266 YKSKNDINNINT
+266 YKSKNKTNYINT
-278 FLNTMTNKKN
+278 FLNTLTNQKN
-288 TNFQIFSHTALI
+288 TNFQIFSHISLI
-300 YTYVKIF
+300 YTYLKIF
-307 NQNQLSHK
+307 NQNQSSYK
-315 NKLDEFLQ
+315 NKLNEFLQ
-323 NNHLTLYLTNDPNID
+323 NNHLTLYLTSDQNTNKKSFTHILTNDHFNIH
-338 KKNFTNILI
+338 I
-347 NEHFDI
+347 
-353 HLINKNKINFPDN
+353 INKNKINFPDD
-366 LFILNTQT
+366 LLILNTQT

-380 KNINITV
+380 KNINITI

-403 TTEWYNFSHKAIK
+403 ISE
-416 I
+416 

>member
-12 QYISDS
+12 QYINES
-18 QYNIVTLSKLTN
+18 QYNVVTLSKLTN
-30 ISRSSIQKFIS
+30 ISRSSIQKFMS
-41 GIQLPKNYETI
+41 GIQIPKNYETI
-52 EKLTQL
+52 EKLIQF
-58 LPLSIIQKNELKKAY
+58 LPLSIIQKDELKKAY

-83 QKLTDLKEF
+83 QKMTVLKEF

-107 LSYEF
+107 LSYKF

-131 IIEDALKNSKQI
+131 IIEDALNHSKQI
-143 NILMNADNSLFEII
+143 KILMNADNPLFEII

-174 FKNLSNDLTSSNLD
+174 FKNLGNDVTSSNLE
-188 QFKKLLPLLLL
+188 QLEKLLPLLLL
-199 KNRTT
+199 KNKTS

-225 TSDNYIILIN
+225 ASDNYIILIN
-235 SDYTLGIL
+235 SDYTLGML
-243 ISENQ
+243 INENQ

-266 YKSKNDINNINT
+266 YKSKNKTNYINT
-278 FLNTMTNKKN
+278 FLNTLTNQKN
-288 TNFQIFSHTALI
+288 TNFQIFSHISLI
-300 YTYVKIF
+300 YTYLKIL
-307 NQNQLSHK
+307 NQNQSSYK
-315 NKLDEFLQ
+315 NKLNEFLQ
-323 NNHLTLYLTNDPNID
+323 NNHLTLYLTSDQNTD
-338 KKNFTNILI
+338 KKSFTNILT
-347 NEHFDI
+347 NNHFNI
-353 HLINKNKINFPDN
+353 HIINKNKINFPDD
-366 LFILNTQT
+366 LLILNTQT

-380 KNINITV
+380 KNINITI

-403 TTEWYNFSHKAIK
+403 ISE
-416 I
+416 